1 MKYIFLLIIAVHFVG
16 CTKEEIILNPTS
28 ITNNPLISP
37 IDIEVQKIFDTYK
50 DDLNTVGLSMA
61 ILKNGTISYY
71 GYGETK
77 IGNGKVPDKNTL
89 FEIGSISKTYT
100 SITILNMLQEN
111 GHTIE
116 TPIRE
121 YLPKDLPTLARDGI
135 EINFKH
141 LLTHTSGLNYM
152 PDNFGSQY
160 LTGDLGG
167 AFSSFDRNK
176 LFSYLLNANLRY
188 KPFTAFEYSNVGVGL
203 LGTILELN
211 YKKPYGDVLKEKVL
225 SPLSLNETFTRMEEA
240 TTSNWAVGHANGLE
254 TEYWNSLGS
263 MDGAGVIKSSAYDV
277 MKYAIA
283 NIDPTTSALGNAIT
297 QSHEITF
304 LPFADVDIYKINSRL
319 GWFQLIQTDLPYESF
334 IWHNGG
340 TGGFSSDLYIN
351 KNKGTVLLILANSA
365 ASSKGRENFTKD
377 LLKYVNGS

>member
-1 MKYIFLLIIAVHFVG
+1 MKHISLLIIVVLFVG

-28 ITNNPLISP
+28 NTNNPLISP
-37 IDIEVQKIFDTYK
+37 IDKEVQKIFETYK
-50 DDLNTVGLSMA
+50 DDLNTVGLSIA
-61 ILKNGTISYY
+61 IMKNGTISYY

-77 IGNGKVPDKNTL
+77 IGNGIVPDKNTL

-100 SITILNMLQEN
+100 TIAILNMLKEN

-121 YLPKDLPTLARDGI
+121 YLPNDLPTLARDGI

-152 PDNFGSQY
+152 PDNFGIQY

-176 LFSYLLNANLRY
+176 LFSYLLNANLRH
-188 KPFTAFEYSNVGVGL
+188 KPFTAFEYSNVGMGL

-211 YKKPYGDVLKEKVL
+211 YKKSYGDLLKENVL
-225 SPLSLNETFTRMEEA
+225 SPLSLNETYTRIEQ
-240 TTSNWAVGHANGLE
+240 TTSLNWAVGYANGIE
-254 TEYWNSLGS
+254 AEYWNSLGA
-263 MDGAGVIKSSAYDV
+263 MDGAGVIKSSASDV

-283 NIDPTTSALGNAIT
+283 NIDPTTSALGNAIN
-297 QSHEITF
+297 QSHQITF
-304 LPFADVDIYKINSRL
+304 LPFADVDIYKINGRL
-319 GWFQLIQTDLPYESF
+319 GWFQLVQKDLPNESF

-340 TGGFSSDLYIN
+340 TGGFNSDLYIN
-351 KNKGTVLLILANSA
+351 KNKGTILLILANSA
-365 ASSKGRENFTKD
+365 SGSKGRENFTKD
-377 LLKYVNGS
+377 LLKYING